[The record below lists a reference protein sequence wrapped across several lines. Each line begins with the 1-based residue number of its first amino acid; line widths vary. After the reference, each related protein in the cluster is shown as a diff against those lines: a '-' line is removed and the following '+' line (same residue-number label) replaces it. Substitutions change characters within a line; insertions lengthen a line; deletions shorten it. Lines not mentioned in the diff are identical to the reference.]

1 MHIDPILVSG
11 LDLVCSCLSLWVVF
25 ARVPNR
31 CVIKYYLTT
40 LLLKLLLMLLLKQL
54 MLLLKQLKLLL
65 MLLMLLMLQ
74 LMQLLLKLLKLLL
87 LTMPTVAT
95 TTCSE
100 QQSNGRTRHN

>member
-65 MLLMLLMLQ
+65 MLLMLQ